1 MMQYAESQLAFN
13 LLALCQTPLA
23 SHRQRIIESW
33 ASLRYIRSHMASN
46 QDFERLISG
55 EEEPLDVEDHAK
67 LAQYELR
74 APDLEEAAALSS
86 VVERLSN
93 PSIELGEVYE
103 LYHSHGERARRAM
116 GAYQAELSIGA
127 EATDRTQT
135 IKTPWSPAIHRLV
148 TALAEKDALLGVV
161 RNS

>member
-1 MMQYAESQLAFN
+1 
-13 LLALCQTPLA
+13 
-23 SHRQRIIESW
+23 
-33 ASLRYIRSHMASN
+33 MASN